1 VFQTPEQGIVLF
13 EELVFLVTRYRR
25 DKRIAMLLVEFICV
39 LIREVKSKPLPRAPE
54 FDLDRGSIIP

>member
-1 VFQTPEQGIVLF
+1 MVQEP
-13 EELVFLVTRYRR
+13 VFLVTRKRR

-39 LIREVKSKPLPRAPE
+39 LIREVKSKPLPRPPE